1 MKLIGEASFVLG
13 IKIHR
18 DRKNGVLRLSQKAY
32 LEKVLKKFSMHAC
45 NHMPAPIVNGD
56 KYGSFQ
62 SPKNRYEIDQIKSVS
77 YTSTVGSLMY
87 SQICTH
93 PNLAFVIEML
103 GRYQKNPGIDHWN
116 GIKKDLRYIKVT
128 KGLML
133 TYDRSENLEILGYS
147 DSDFADCLNTD
158 RSTSCYVFKLA
169 GEAIS

>member
-1 MKLIGEASFVLG
+1 M
-13 IKIHR
+13 
-18 DRKNGVLRLSQKAY
+18 
-32 LEKVLKKFSMHAC
+32 
-45 NHMPAPIVNGD
+45 
-56 KYGSFQ
+56 
-62 SPKNRYEIDQIKSVS
+62 KSVS

-93 PNLAFVIEML
+93 PNLAFVIEMF

-133 TYDRSENLEILGYS
+133 TYDRSENLEIVGYS
-147 DSDFADCLNTD
+147 DSDFVDCLDTD